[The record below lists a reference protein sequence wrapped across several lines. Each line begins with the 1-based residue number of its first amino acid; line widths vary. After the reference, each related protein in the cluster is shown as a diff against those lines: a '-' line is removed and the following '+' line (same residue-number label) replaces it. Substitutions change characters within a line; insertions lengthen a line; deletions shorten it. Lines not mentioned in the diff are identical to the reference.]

1 MGSCIICGKS
11 VDGRICDLHEED
23 VVFEFRG
30 NQPDQLTVD
39 RYYRGTVDGYAEFGV
54 FVDIGDS
61 VTGLLHRSEL
71 DQRLESLEWESGD
84 TVFVQVQ
91 QVRDNGNVDLGW
103 SIRQSE
109 REFRGTLVDDPDQ
122 GAPYLKEDEED
133 DSGNEGAA
141 ADDGSA
147 ADVSDER
154 STDDTDDDSDVTT
167 RGGNETV
174 DSESTDVQSARSTDE
189 QSAESTG
196 EQSADAEPVER
207 QPIDT
212 EDSSPAE
219 SATTESTAAA
229 AESEAGSGSSDDG
242 GAAATGAG
250 GSASAVAEE
259 PSHVAIETLSDRV
272 GETVRLEGVVESARQ
287 TSGPTVFE
295 IRDET
300 DSVECAAFK
309 EAGVRAYPEIGA
321 DDVVRLDGEVRERR
335 GELQVETEALVTL
348 EGEDRDTVESRLDDA
363 IRTQA
368 EPEAVDPLVADEVV
382 EGLADEVREVA
393 TVIRRAVL
401 EERPVVVRHTA
412 TADGYVAGVALER
425 ATLPL
430 VRDQHDQHDAV
441 YHYFDRR
448 PLEEGVYDMD
458 DATKDATRMLE
469 ARERH
474 DEKLPLFVFVA
485 AGGTRESLDGFELL
499 DLYGAGRALVDD
511 IEVDPEIEDAVGA
524 LVAPEGANAPD
535 TTATTLAANVAAH
548 VNDDVRADLQHLPA
562 VSFWEDTPE
571 GYADAASDAGY
582 DADAAR
588 EVREAVALEAFY
600 QSYEDKRELITDL
613 LFGEGDGPGGLAA
626 HVSEQ
631 FRQKLEA
638 EVETAEANLDTQT
651 LDDTKVAVLDTDA
664 FAHRYEFPPTHLLLD
679 ELHRRHRDDVSAVIG
694 VSDDELHIRSDHPID
709 VRDVAE
715 RAREWVPNA
724 GLTAKSARDGKLEY
738 IAGER
743 SAVLDTV
750 IDVVADEV
758 A

>member
-71 DQRLESLEWESGD
+71 DRRLESLDWESGD

-103 SIRQSE
+103 SIRQAE
-109 REFRGTLVDDPDQ
+109 NEFRGTLVDDPDQ
-122 GAPYLKEDEED
+122 GAPYLKEDE
-133 DSGNEGAA
+133 SGNEDAA

-147 ADVSDER
+147 ADSPDDSEE
-154 STDDTDDDSDVTT
+154 TDDADVT
-167 RGGNETV
+167 
-174 DSESTDVQSARSTDE
+174 
-189 QSAESTG
+189 
-196 EQSADAEPVER
+196 
-207 QPIDT
+207 
-212 EDSSPAE
+212 
-219 SATTESTAAA
+219 ATTEDADESDEDEGDEQVEPTSTADAAATEAPAAATETDAGSSDGGTAAA
-229 AESEAGSGSSDDG
+229 SG
-242 GAAATGAG
+242 GAAA
-250 GSASAVAEE
+250 AVAEEETEEEADEPSE
-259 PSHVAIETLSDRV
+259 PSHVAIETLDDRV

-309 EAGVRAYPEIGA
+309 EAGVRAYPEIDT

-335 GELQVETEALVTL
+335 GELQVETEALVKLADDDRATV
-348 EGEDRDTVESRLDDA
+348 EDRLADA
-363 IRTQA
+363 LTAQA
-368 EPEAVDPLVADEVV
+368 EPDAVDPIVADETV
-382 EGLADEVREVA
+382 EALTGDVRDVA
-393 TVIRRAVL
+393 TAVRRAVL
-401 EERPVVVRHTA
+401 EERPVVVRHAA

-485 AGGTRESLDGFELL
+485 AGATRESLDGFELL

-511 IEVDPEIEDAVGA
+511 VAVDPEIGEAVDAA
-524 LVAPEGANAPD
+524 VAPDGAQET
-535 TTATTLAANVAAH
+535 TTATLAANVAAH
-548 VNDDVRADLQHLPA
+548 VNDDVREDLQHLPA
-562 VSFWEDTPE
+562 VSYWEDTPE
-571 GYADAASDAGY
+571 AYADAASEAGY
-582 DADAAR
+582 DADATR
-588 EVREAVALEAFY
+588 EVREAVALEAYY

-613 LFGEGDGPGGLAA
+613 LFGEGDGPGGLAG

-631 FRQKLEA
+631 FREKLDA
-638 EVETAEANLDTQT
+638 EIETAEANLDRQT
-651 LDDTKVAVLDTDA
+651 LDDTTVAVLDTDA
-664 FAHRYEFPPTHLLLD
+664 FTHRYEFPPTALLLD

-694 VSDDELHIRSDHPID
+694 VSDDELHIRSDHAID

-724 GLTAKSARDGKLEY
+724 GLTATSARDGKLEY

>member
-39 RYYRGTVDGYAEFGV
+39 RYYHGTVDGYAEFGV

-71 DQRLESLEWESGD
+71 DRRLESLDWDSGD

-91 QVRDNGNVDLGW
+91 QVRDNGNIDLGW

-109 REFRGTLVDDPDQ
+109 KEFRGTLVDDPDQ
-122 GAPYLKEDEED
+122 GAPFLKEDEKGND
-133 DSGNEGAA
+133 D
-141 ADDGSA
+141 
-147 ADVSDER
+147 
-154 STDDTDDDSDVTT
+154 
-167 RGGNETV
+167 
-174 DSESTDVQSARSTDE
+174 
-189 QSAESTG
+189 
-196 EQSADAEPVER
+196 
-207 QPIDT
+207 
-212 EDSSPAE
+212 
-219 SATTESTAAA
+219 AA
-229 AESEAGSGSSDDG
+229 AEDDTAADESDADESDADESEVDVTGGSDADPSGASDADTSDADDNERSVDHGQNRDDDHDEVQPDETTTTTDDQSAGTADAATAEAAATTAGANATSTSDG
-242 GAAATGAG
+242 GATAAGAG
-250 GSASAVAEE
+250 SSVSATAEDV
-259 PSHVAIETLSDRV
+259 SHVTIESLTGRV
-272 GETVRLEGVVESARQ
+272 GESVRLEGVVESARQ

-295 IRDET
+295 VRDET

-309 EAGVRAYPEIGA
+309 EAGVRAYPEIDA

-335 GELQVETEALVTL
+335 GELQVETEALVKL
-348 EGEDRDTVESRLDDA
+348 EDEDRETVEDRLADA
-363 IRTQA
+363 LTAQA
-368 EPEAVDPLVADEVV
+368 EPEAVDPIVDDDVVA
-382 EGLADEVREVA
+382 GLTDNVREVA
-393 TVIRRAVL
+393 TSIRRAVL

-412 TADGYVAGVALER
+412 TADGYVGGVALER

-430 VRDQHDQHDAV
+430 VRDQHEQHDAV

-511 IEVDPEIEDAVGA
+511 IEVDPEVAETVDSI
-524 LVAPEGANAPD
+524 VAPEAGDAGD
-535 TTATTLAANVAAH
+535 TTASTLAANVAAH
-548 VNDDVRADLQHLPA
+548 VNDDVRDNLQHLPA

-571 GYADAASDAGY
+571 GYVAAADAAGY
-582 DADAAR
+582 DGSAVR
-588 EVREAVALEAFY
+588 EVREAVALEAYY
-600 QSYEDKRELITDL
+600 QSYQDKRELITDL
-613 LFGEGDGPGGLAA
+613 LFGDGDGPGGLAG

-631 FRQKLEA
+631 FREKLDA
-638 EVETAEANLDTQT
+638 EIKTAEANLDTQT
-651 LDDTKVAVLDTDA
+651 IEGTDVAVLDTDA
-664 FAHRYEFPPTHLLLD
+664 FTHRYEFPPTHLLLD
-679 ELHRRHRDDVSAVIG
+679 ELHRRHRNDIAAVVG
-694 VSDDELHIRSDHPID
+694 VSEDELHIQSDTPVD
-709 VRDVAE
+709 VRDVAD